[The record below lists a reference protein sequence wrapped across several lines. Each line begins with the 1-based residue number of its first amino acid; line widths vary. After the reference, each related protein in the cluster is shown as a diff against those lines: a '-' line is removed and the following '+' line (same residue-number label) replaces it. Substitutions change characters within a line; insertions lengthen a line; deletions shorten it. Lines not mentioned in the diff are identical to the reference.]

1 MTPRLTVD
9 VTIAADD
16 WRRMLPD
23 AEAAV
28 RGAAEAAWRSLDP
41 AGPAEVS
48 VLLTDD
54 ETVRQLNARHR
65 GIDRPTNV
73 LSFALGETAPGPGQP
88 SMLGD
93 VVLAAGVVAREAAAQ
108 GKPAARHIS
117 HLVVHGMLHL
127 LGYDHETDSQAETME
142 ALELRVLA
150 GLGFPNP
157 YLNHEAAE

>member
-9 VTIAADD
+9 VTIDAED
-16 WRRMLPD
+16 WRLMLPD
-23 AEAAV
+23 ADAAV
-28 RGAAEAAWRSLDP
+28 RGAAEGAWRSLDP
-41 AGPAEVS
+41 SGPAEVS
-48 VLLTDD
+48 ILLTDD
-54 ETVRQLNARHR
+54 DTVRRLNARHR

-73 LSFALGETAPGPGQP
+73 LSFALGEAAPGPGQP

-93 VVLAAGVVAREAAAQ
+93 VVLAAGVVAREALAQ

-157 YLNHEAAE
+157 YLSHEAAE